1 MSGILI
7 GCIVGAI
14 VLIFIVAAIV
24 IHNGMV
30 KARNDVQQAF
40 ADIDVFLKKRYDLIP
55 NLVNTVKG
63 YAKHEKETFN
73 QITELRGQAVNTNN
87 MNQAIETNNKISA
100 SLRNMLALAE
110 NYPSLKADK
119 NFLALQNS
127 LSDIEREIAS
137 VRVSYNNYATIYN
150 TKLETFP
157 NNLFALIFGFK
168 KSNLFAITDKKE
180 RENVKVEF

>member
-100 SLRNMLALAE
+100 SLRNFVTSFE
-110 NYPSLKADK
+110 
-119 NFLALQNS
+119 
-127 LSDIEREIAS
+127 LS
-137 VRVSYNNYATIYN
+137 
-150 TKLETFP
+150 K
-157 NNLFALIFGFK
+157 
-168 KSNLFAITDKKE
+168 
-180 RENVKVEF
+180 

>member
-7 GCIVGAI
+7 GCIVGGI
-14 VLIFIVAAIV
+14 VLIFIIAAIV
-24 IHNGMV
+24 IHNNMV
-30 KARNDVQQAF
+30 KARNNVQQAF

-63 YAKHEKETFN
+63 YAKHENETFN

-87 MNQAIETNNKISA
+87 MNQAIETNNQISA

-110 NYPSLKADK
+110 NYPTLKADK

-127 LSDIEREIAS
+127 LSDIESEIAR

-168 KSNLFAITDKKE
+168 KSTLFTVTDKKE
-180 RENVKVEF
+180 RENVIVEF